1 MAADPITIR
10 SFRTNREALQAQ
22 EYLKQHEVA
31 SYIFLESSWVKGDG
45 TPKVDQN
52 ILLVTLPR
60 DAERASNLLKQ
71 HTQSATTSSAKT
83 PALASGT
90 FFRRAGWMLVVFFV
104 FYFVSSFRD
113 GMIDGFELVPAG
125 IFLTAAAF
133 FFALALLPL
142 KKPGSSS
149 HQPV

>member
-22 EYLKQHEVA
+22 EYLKQHDLA
-31 SYIFLESSWVKGDG
+31 SYIFLESNWIEGDG
-45 TPKVDQN
+45 TPKIDQN
-52 ILLVTLPR
+52 ILLVTLPG
-60 DAERASNLLKQ
+60 DAERASTLLQ
-71 HTQSATTSSAKT
+71 QRSSCMATSNIEAS
-83 PALASGT
+83 PAASGA

-125 IFLTAAAF
+125 IFLTAAVLF
-133 FFALALLPL
+133 FMLALLPL
-142 KKPGSSS
+142 RKSGPSS